1 MYVPQGYPNRKVM
14 AGDGAIVLMPSLAL
28 NDNQRGEK
36 IAWVRRNCT
45 NMTDGTRLHP
55 FPNIAAGSYRFG
67 EHGVVF
73 DEEAMAAIFE
83 RNPDMSADSKA
94 YNEAFPLKSW
104 EPRC

>member
-1 MYVPQGYPNRKVM
+1 MYVPQGYPNRLVM

-28 NDNQRGEK
+28 NDYQRGEK

-55 FPNIAAGSYRFG
+55 FPHIAAGSYRFG
-67 EHGVVF
+67 EHGVGF

-83 RNPDMSADSKA
+83 RNPDMSADS
-94 YNEAFPLKSW
+94 
-104 EPRC
+104 